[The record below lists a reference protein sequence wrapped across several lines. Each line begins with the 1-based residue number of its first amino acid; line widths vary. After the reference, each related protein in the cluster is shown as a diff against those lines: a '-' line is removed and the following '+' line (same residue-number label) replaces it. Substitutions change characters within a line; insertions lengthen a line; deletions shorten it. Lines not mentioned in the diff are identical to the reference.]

1 MFDELARGAGE
12 TLRGAGYLMRNPR
25 LWPWVIAPAVVA
37 GIILVIA
44 LGWILSMLSAPIA
57 AVAAF
62 LPGEW
67 LDRVFEIIAKIAVAV
82 LGLSV
87 FVSVASLIAGPF
99 NEMLSEQIEARLTGE
114 PSPGFNPLRFV
125 VDVIVGIWHALR
137 RVARYLLVMGLLLLV
152 SAIIPVVGSI
162 LATVGSAY
170 LTAQFA
176 AYDAHDAVF
185 ARKRWRYRDKV
196 EYLTKRRWR
205 SLGFGGPIALL
216 LLVPGANVVA
226 LAIGATA
233 ATLTVVD
240 GDRAARGA
248 SRHTPR

>member
-1 MFDELARGAGE
+1 MFGEVARGAGD
-12 TLRGAGYLMRNPR
+12 TLRGAAYLARNPR

-37 GIILVIA
+37 LVLLVIVA
-44 LGWILSMLSAPIA
+44 GWLLSVASAPIA
-57 AVAAF
+57 AVSAW

-67 LDRVFEIIAKIAVAV
+67 LDNVLRIIATIIVAV
-82 LGLSV
+82 LGVSV

-99 NEMLSEQIEARLTGE
+99 NEMLSERVEARVTGA
-114 PSPGFNPLRFV
+114 PSPPFSVLGFV
-125 VDVIVGIWHALR
+125 VDLVVGITHAAR
-137 RVARYLLVMGLLLLV
+137 RIVRYLILLALLLV
-152 SAIIPVVGSI
+152 VALVPAIGPV

-170 LTAQFA
+170 VTAQFA

-196 EYLTKRRWR
+196 EYLRVRRWR

-233 ATLTVVD
+233 ATLTVID
-240 GDRAARGA
+240 EDRAARGA
-248 SRHTPR
+248 SRRSPR